1 MSKKDL
7 KRVDKQQVASK
18 KVKHHLRMRF
28 DFQDLIEDMIQDGQ
42 DAGVFDDLPG
52 AGKPLKLD
60 KNVFG
65 SEKALAHELLKSND
79 LPPAWISS
87 RNLALGEIEILRTHI
102 QKTWTRHKRAYQ
114 VAQGQAHQSALEISW
129 DDACLRWQSDIQK
142 INKQI
147 SDYNL
152 RFPSDNLELFKLDL
166 ENELKRVSAPR
177 WLKN

>member
-1 MSKKDL
+1 MSKNDS
-7 KRVDKQQVASK
+7 KRKAEQQAAGEK
-18 KVKHHLRMRF
+18 IKHHLRMRF
-28 DFQDLIEDMIQDGQ
+28 EFQDLIEDMIKEGQ
-42 DAGVFDDLPG
+42 DAGVFDNLPG

-87 RNLALGEIEILRTHI
+87 RNLALGKIKMLRANI
-102 QKTWTRHKRAYQ
+102 QKIWARHKRAYQ

-129 DDACLRWQSDIQK
+129 DDACLEWQSDIPK

-147 SDYNL
+147 ADYNL
-152 RFPSDNLELFKLDL
+152 RFPSDNLELFKLGL
-166 ENELKRVSAPR
+166 ESELMRVSAPR
-177 WLKN
+177 WLKD